1 MLGADMRADRLVATL
16 LHLQAHGRVT
26 AAGLARE
33 LEVSERTARRDLE
46 ALAMAGVPVYAQP
59 GRNGGWS
66 LLGGART
73 DLSGLTSAEARALFL
88 VAGPAASATP
98 EVTAALRKL
107 VQALPAPFRSQAQA
121 AAAAVMHDP
130 VGWNSPWPR
139 SAPPPFLSA
148 LQDAIIDGV
157 QVRLRYEGRD
167 KPESERT
174 VHPLG
179 LVAKG
184 SVWYL
189 VANTD
194 AGMRTFRVNRIR
206 SIEAT
211 TLPVVR
217 PEGFDLDEAWRATV
231 STLDERRLPCRATV
245 AVAAEF
251 LQVLRWVMGT
261 RLTVLDEGTESGRP
275 AMVEVRGHSVDEVA
289 GRLAGFAEHAE
300 VIAPDE
306 VRQCLARL
314 GAALTRSYGA
324 PEVPPQ
330 G

>member
-1 MLGADMRADRLVATL
+1 MRADRLVATL

-121 AAAAVMHDP
+121 AATAVMHDP

-139 SAPPPFLSA
+139 STPPPFLSA

-157 QVRLRYEGRD
+157 QVLLRYQGRD

-194 AGMRTFRVNRIR
+194 AGMRTFRVNRIQ

-211 TLPVVR
+211 TLPVTR

-261 RLTVLDEGTESGRP
+261 RLTVLDEGAEDGRP
-275 AMVEVRGHSVDEVA
+275 ARVEVRGHSVDEVA
-289 GRLAGFAEHAE
+289 GRLAGFAEHVE
-300 VIAPDE
+300 VTEPDE

-324 PEVPPQ
+324 PVS

>member
-1 MLGADMRADRLVATL
+1 MRADRLVATL

-73 DLSGLTSAEARALFL
+73 DLSGLTAAEARALFM
-88 VAGPAASATP
+88 VAGPAAATP

-121 AAAAVMHDP
+121 AATAVVHDP
-130 VGWNSPWPR
+130 NDWDRVR
-139 SAPPPFLSA
+139 MRAAPPPHLAA
-148 LQDAIIDGV
+148 LQDAVIDGV
-157 QVRLRYEGRD
+157 QVQVRYAGRD

-194 AGMRTFRVNRIR
+194 AGMRTFRVSRIR
-206 SIEAT
+206 SVQAT
-211 TLPVVR
+211 TLPVRR
-217 PEGFDLDEAWRATV
+217 PEGFDLDEAWRSTV
-231 STLDERRLPCRATV
+231 ATLDDRRLPCRARV
-245 AVAAEF
+245 HASAGF
-251 LQVLRWVMGT
+251 LQVMRWVLGT
-261 RLTVLDEGTESGRP
+261 RLTVVDEGGEERP
-275 AMVEVRGHSVDEVA
+275 AVVEVRGQTPQIVA
-289 GRLAGFAEHAE
+289 AQLAGFAEHVE
-300 VIAPDE
+300 VIEPEE
-306 VRQCLARL
+306 VRTHLARL
-314 GAALTRSYGA
+314 GAALTRSYGEPA
-324 PEVPPQ
+324 LR
-330 G
+330 